1 MTRILVAGKSGQ
13 VAMSLQELSDEN
25 GVEIAC
31 FGRPEL
37 DLSQPTIN
45 EELIREFRP
54 HAIINAAAYTAVDAA
69 EGDEVTATAINAH
82 GPAQLARLAAELGIP
97 FLHLSTDYVF
107 DGEKD
112 GAYVETDRVNPQG
125 AYGRS
130 KLRGEEAILAANPDA
145 MVFRTAW
152 VYSPFGKNFVKTMLT
167 LAQNRDTLGVVADQ
181 VGNPTY
187 APDIARALLKIV
199 SFVTDKGRAKALGGV
214 YHLAGSGTTS
224 WHGLAVQI
232 FDFGAQH
239 AHPVPT
245 VNALTTDQYPTP
257 AKRPAN
263 SRLDCGKLLG
273 SFDIKLPEWKTSLK
287 RCVDRLFAD
296 GTFGTKEQ
304 NK

>member
-1 MTRILVAGKSGQ
+1 MTRIFVAGKSGQ
-13 VAMSLQELSDEN
+13 VALSLQELDGEK

-45 EELIREFRP
+45 EALIREFKP
-54 HAIINAAAYTAVDAA
+54 DAIINAAAYTAVDAA
-69 EGDEVTATAINAH
+69 EDDEVVATAINAH
-82 GPAQLARLAAELGIP
+82 GPAQLARLAAELDVP

-112 GAYVETDRVNPQG
+112 SAYVETDRVNPQG
-125 AYGRS
+125 TYGRS
-130 KLRGEEAILAANPDA
+130 KLRGEEAVLAANPDA

-187 APDIARALLKIV
+187 APDIAQALLDVV
-199 SFVTDKGRAKALGGV
+199 SFATRKGSVKGLGGI
-214 YHLAGSGTTS
+214 YHLAGSGATN
-224 WHGLAVQI
+224 WHGLAVQT
-232 FDFGAQH
+232 FDFGARH
-239 AHPVPT
+239 EHPVPT
-245 VNALTTDQYPTP
+245 VSALTTEQYPTP
-257 AKRPAN
+257 ARRPAN

-273 SFDIKLPEWKTSLK
+273 SFGIKLPDWKISLK